1 MKYNSASQNMHGN
14 ERISYSPKCAIVMN
28 RIYAMMTLHS
38 AAQRSR
44 PVDNLHNF
52 YFDFQ
57 PTNSNQ
63 QLTYACSH
71 A

>member
-1 MKYNSASQNMHGN
+1 
-14 ERISYSPKCAIVMN
+14 
-28 RIYAMMTLHS
+28 MMTLHS

-44 PVDNLHNF
+44 PADNLHNF

-63 QLTYACSH
+63 KLTSL
-71 A
+71 